1 MHQDISLAGHGS
13 PVNEQAEVAPVVDG
27 PVVDGETDAWTMG
40 ELRWDLYFGVVLIAS
55 LTIAQ
60 IAGQASEPGR
70 LLACAG
76 LVAMVPWYL
85 LVGRPALYSD
95 RRRIQ
100 RGTIYLVGLVP
111 LLIVVQIGAGAGT
124 FILLALAPQ
133 CFMTVPFRRAVALVI
148 ALSLTQPIVAV
159 AQRAPVAE
167 IGTLFGVAIGGIAFS
182 IAFGAWIMRI
192 INQSAERAELI
203 AQLEQTRAELAEA
216 NREAGVLA
224 ERERLA
230 SEIHDTIAQ
239 GFTSIVMLV
248 QAAEAV
254 IESDPAQAR
263 KQLELVDRT
272 ARENLAEA
280 RALVAGLAPTALTSA
295 TLSDAL
301 ARLTDRAGQ
310 ELAITAEFSMTGP
323 PTSLGTGTEV
333 VLLRVCQEALSNVR
347 KHAKARSVRVSLRYL
362 GDGVGLEIADDGVG
376 FDPALVGEG
385 FGLRGMRTRVAEIG
399 GKLTVRSAVGEGT
412 TVLAEVT

>member
-1 MHQDISLAGHGS
+1 MYQDIPVAGHEK
-13 PVNEQAEVAPVVDG
+13 PVTEP
-27 PVVDGETDAWTMG
+27 DAWSGG
-40 ELRWDLYFGVVLIAS
+40 ERRWDIYFGVVLLAVLGIV
-55 LTIAQ
+55 Q
-60 IAGQASEPGR
+60 VAGPAAESGR
-70 LLACAG
+70 LLASAA

-85 LVGRPALYSD
+85 FLGRPAMYSD
-95 RRRIQ
+95 SSW
-100 RGTIYLVGLVP
+100 RGPVYLIGLVP
-111 LLIVVQIGAGAGT
+111 LLVLAEACASADT
-124 FILLALAPQ
+124 FILLALCPQ
-133 CFMTVPFRRAVALVI
+133 CFLTLPFRRAVVAVIGVSLVE
-148 ALSLTQPIVAV
+148 PIVALVQHQPMAEVESVIAIAV
-159 AQRAPVAE
+159 A
-167 IGTLFGVAIGGIAFS
+167 GIAFS
-182 IAFGAWIMRI
+182 IAFGTWIMRI

-203 AQLEQTRAELAEA
+203 AQLQQTRAELAEA

-263 KQLELVDRT
+263 KQLELADRT

-280 RALVAGLAPTALTSA
+280 RALVAGLAPAALTSA

-310 ELAITAEFSMTGP
+310 ELGITAEFSMTGRP
-323 PTSLGTGTEV
+323 ASLGTGTEV

-347 KHAKARSVRVSLRYL
+347 KHAKARSVRVGLRYRP
-362 GDGVGLEIADDGVG
+362 DGVSLEIADDGIG
-376 FDPALVGEG
+376 FDPALVSEG

-399 GKLTVRSAVGEGT
+399 GKLTVRSAHGEGT
-412 TVLAEVT
+412 TVLTEVA